1 MRELA
6 IRVPAYAVE
15 DVLDGLLLMA
25 PHGVHE
31 VPRGAEVELRVRG
44 GPDELPP
51 AAAVVAAAGEW
62 GRSLRERHVPDD
74 WRERRAAD
82 HEPLVIAGR
91 LAVRPAWAPEPD
103 DGLLDVALEDQEAFG
118 VGTHPTTRAC
128 LQALCALEPA
138 GAFADLG
145 CGSGVLAIAAARLG
159 WSPVAAIDHE
169 PHAVAAT
176 RANAA
181 RNGVAVDV
189 RQGDLAAT
197 PAPRAAAIAANVP
210 LDLHAAIATTMADVP
225 RTLIASGVLAEHAD
239 AAARAYAAAGLHEVQ
254 RTVESGW
261 AVLVLR
267 RA

>member
-6 IRVPAYAVE
+6 IRVPADAVE

-44 GPDELPP
+44 GPDELPS
-51 AAAVVAAAGEW
+51 AEAVAAAAGEW
-62 GRSLRERHVPDD
+62 GRSLRERDVPDD

-103 DGLLDVALEDQEAFG
+103 DGLLDVVLEDQEAFG
-118 VGTHPTTRAC
+118 VGAHPTTRAC

-159 WSPVAAIDHE
+159 WSAVIAIDYE
-169 PHAVAAT
+169 PHALAAT

-181 RNGVAVDV
+181 RNGVVVDV
-189 RQGDLAAT
+189 RQGDLAAI
-197 PAPRAAAIAANVP
+197 PVPPAAAVAANVP
-210 LDLHAAIATTMADVP
+210 LDLHAAIATRMADVP
-225 RTLIASGVLAEHAD
+225 GTLIASGVLAEHAD
-239 AAARAYAAAGLHEVQ
+239 EAARAYATVGLRETE
-254 RTVESGW
+254 RTVDSGW
-261 AVLVLR
+261 TVLVLHR
-267 RA
+267 E

>member
-1 MRELA
+1 M
-6 IRVPAYAVE
+6 
-15 DVLDGLLLMA
+15 
-25 PHGVHE
+25 
-31 VPRGAEVELRVRG
+31 GA
-44 GPDELPP
+44 P
-51 AAAVVAAAGEW
+51 AA
-62 GRSLRERHVPDD
+62 
-74 WRERRAAD
+74 RRAARRR
-82 HEPLVIAGR
+82 ARG
-91 LAVRPAWAPEPD
+91 
-103 DGLLDVALEDQEAFG
+103 QEAFG

-189 RQGDLAAT
+189 RRGDLAAT

-210 LDLHAAIATTMADVP
+210 LDLHVVIAARMADAP
-225 RTLIASGVLAEHAD
+225 AALIASGVLAEHAD
-239 AAARAYAAAGLHEVQ
+239 EAARAYAGAGLHEVQ
-254 RTVESGW
+254 RTVDSGW

-267 RA
+267 RD